1 MKKVLAIS
9 SVLLGVV
16 FLAGCGQKPV
26 SQTQPTTPAPVAQKS
41 ANNQQVATQSAPTTA
56 PVDETA
62 SWQTYSN
69 ASLGFTVSYPKNWK
83 TMSLANNFQGISLSK
98 DGNSAIFS
106 VIYHKSVNDIP
117 SEVATTLK
125 NFDDLKKD
133 PQYKDVKDITLL
145 GNKAISATE
154 TNPNINLSETEIF
167 ISKGSSIYEISYDN
181 NNATDISKQILTT
194 FKFTK

>member
-16 FLAGCGQKPV
+16 FLAGCGQQPV
-26 SQTQPTTPAPVAQKS
+26 SQTQPTTPAPVVQKPAQ
-41 ANNQQVATQSAPTTA
+41 

-69 ASLGFTVSYPKNWK
+69 AKLGFEAKYPKDWQ
-83 TMSLANNFQGISLSK
+83 TMSLAYDFQGISFSK
-98 DGNSAIFS
+98 DGNTSIFS
-106 VIYHKSVNDIP
+106 IVYHKDINDMSSGP
-117 SEVATTLK
+117 GVVLK
-125 NFDDLKKD
+125 SFDDLKND
-133 PQYKDVKDITLL
+133 TLYKDAKDISFL
-145 GNKAISATE
+145 GNKAISATFI
-154 TNPNINLSETEIF
+154 NSNINLSETMIF
-167 ISKGSSIYEISYDN
+167 VSKDGTIYEISYDD